1 MLDLS
6 ALEMKLITIF
16 KSKLR
21 GAWPNMWIL
30 GFIYFNPM
38 DKRFLPP
45 KRFNHGVTINFGNLY
60 AWAVIVLFVV
70 LVWIGL

>member
-1 MLDLS
+1 
-6 ALEMKLITIF
+6 
-16 KSKLR
+16 
-21 GAWPNMWIL
+21 MWIL

-38 DKRFLPP
+38 DKRVFPP